1 MLDFLSTLSD
11 CLNVGVLEKFW
22 PGAGWV
28 QLHLS
33 YSYRRCLIVPK
44 CTFQRGFFQSVF
56 FQSVFQKCIS
66 SRCVFQK
73 KISFISC
80 SYIQV
85 TVISSVSLSQSVF
98 SKMYDS
104 KVYFQNVFCFILLQ
118 KLQLHLGYS
127 YRRCLIVLPA
137 TLHSLHSL
145 SLEAAHPVQRGDCSA
160 TEVAPSA
167 VGKTGTVQCK
177 GRSQLEPERD

>member
-73 KISFISC
+73 K
-80 SYIQV
+80 Y
-85 TVISSVSLSQSVF
+85 
-98 SKMYDS
+98 
-104 KVYFQNVFCFILLQ
+104 
-118 KLQLHLGYS
+118 
-127 YRRCLIVLPA
+127 
-137 TLHSLHSL
+137 
-145 SLEAAHPVQRGDCSA
+145 
-160 TEVAPSA
+160 PS
-167 VGKTGTVQCK
+167 
-177 GRSQLEPERD
+177 

>member
-1 MLDFLSTLSD
+1 MCFS
-11 CLNVGVLEKFW
+11 
-22 PGAGWV
+22 
-28 QLHLS
+28 
-33 YSYRRCLIVPK
+33 
-44 CTFQRGFFQSVF
+44 
-56 FQSVFQKCIS
+56 
-66 SRCVFQK
+66 K

-118 KLQLHLGYS
+118 KLQLHLSYS

-145 SLEAAHPVQRGDCSA
+145 SLEAAHPVQRGDCCSA
-160 TEVAPSA
+160 TKVAPSA
-167 VGKTGTVQCK
+167 MRKTGAAQCSAVQREITVRARERLMVGAAACTAL
-177 GRSQLEPERD
+177 QLQLKCIVAEIHCG